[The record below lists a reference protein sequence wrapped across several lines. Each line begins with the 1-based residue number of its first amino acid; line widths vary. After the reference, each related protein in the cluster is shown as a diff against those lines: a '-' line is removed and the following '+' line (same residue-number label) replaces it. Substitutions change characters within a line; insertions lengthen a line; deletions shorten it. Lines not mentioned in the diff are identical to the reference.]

1 MRFRDILFSIGATFL
16 FLPIGAQ
23 TLDQARKDVQ
33 TLCSDPMAGRGYQA
47 NGHGLAAK
55 FIAERF
61 SEIGLEPWSPDSVTG
76 RLTWFQSF
84 NFQVNSVDSLFLKVN
99 NKTLRPGHDYILHP
113 FSGSARGKYKAKDL
127 EYGMGE
133 DWEASKA
140 QNKAVLLR
148 LGYPPHYDQ
157 DSRSREMFTSQTEFA
172 FKLEMAALYKPALM
186 MIRKEKL
193 TAGLASQALS
203 YPIIEIHKSALPKKI
218 KSVEADI
225 QTKTQEVSTF
235 NVMGCVPGSQFPDS
249 LIIVSAHYDHLG
261 KQGEAIFRGANDNAS
276 GIAFMLALAGEL
288 QKPENQPACT
298 IVFIAFGA
306 EEGGLKGS
314 KYFVDHLNSSLKT
327 RIKYVLNFDLMS
339 NGNEGICLVAGTD
352 FPALADKVKVALPKE
367 IPLELRPNAPNSDHY
382 PFIKAGVPALFTYTK
397 GGPAWY
403 HDVYDVPEVLV
414 FPQWENLKTTYLNV
428 ILNRN

>member
-1 MRFRDILFSIGATFL
+1 MTFRDLLFSIVTFL
-16 FLPIGAQ
+16 LFQPVCAQ
-23 TLDQARKDVQ
+23 TLEQARLDVQ
-33 TLCSDPMAGRGYQA
+33 LLCSDQLAGRGYQA

-55 FIAERF
+55 YIAERF
-61 SEIGLEPWSPDSVTG
+61 SELGLEPWSPDSVSG
-76 RLTWFQSF
+76 RLTWFQGF
-84 NFQVNSVDSLFLKVN
+84 NFQVNSADSLNLKVN
-99 NKTLRPGHDYILHP
+99 NKLLRPGHDYILHP
-113 FSGSARGKYKAKDL
+113 FSGSTRGKYKAKDL

-133 DWEASKA
+133 DWEAGKV

-148 LGYPPHYDQ
+148 LGYPPHYQQ
-157 DSRSREMFTSQTEFA
+157 DSRSREMFNSQTEFA
-172 FKLEMAALYKPALM
+172 FKLEMAELYKPALM
-186 MIRKEKL
+186 LIRKEKL

-203 YPIIEIHKSALPKKI
+203 YPIVEIHKSALPKKI
-218 KSVEADI
+218 KSIEADI
-225 QTKTQEVSTF
+225 QTKIREVSTF
-235 NVMGCVPGSQFPDS
+235 NVIGSVSGSQFPDS
-249 LIIVSAHYDHLG
+249 VIIVSAHYDHLG
-261 KQGEAIFRGANDNAS
+261 KQGDAIFRGANDNAS
-276 GIAFMLALAGEL
+276 GIAFMLALAGEV

-298 IVFIAFGA
+298 VVFIAFGA
-306 EEGGLKGS
+306 EEAGLKGS
-314 KYFVDHLNSSLKT
+314 KYFVDHLTPSLKS

-352 FPALADKVKVALPKE
+352 FPALADKVKLALPKE

-403 HDVYDVPEVLV
+403 HDVYDVPEALI